1 MSFFNLQ
8 IHCTRFSCNSQP
20 LFHDFRVFS
29 VLHNFWGANMVEIN
43 RIDSLAKEKGI
54 KASFICS
61 KIGKSES
68 YLRQIRAGRSNI
80 SEDVL
85 AQIAEVLDTTTDYLH
100 GKTDIKKD
108 LGKTEVSDMDSLFL
122 NGMHQLS
129 PEDQLAVLAY
139 IHSLRNK

>member
-1 MSFFNLQ
+1 MEFAERLKQ
-8 IHCTRFSCNSQP
+8 LMEENS
-20 LFHDFRVFS
+20 VS
-29 VLHNFWGANMVEIN
+29 NYE
-43 RIDSLAKEKGI
+43 LAKKTETHPTTVANWLSGSVPQPRKL
-54 KASFICS
+54 KA
-61 KIGKSES
+61 
-68 YLRQIRAGRSNI
+68 
-80 SEDVL
+80 
-85 AQIAEVLDTTTDYLH
+85 IADYFNVSIDYIQ